1 MERKDYAI
9 IAGLVVGV
17 IIINLTMWLLD
28 KDPWP
33 LNSFIIPAVMI
44 MLFVISQRSKKR
56 QELHSDVRKHTLDIQ
71 RIYHMLTDV
80 EISEERQK
88 FTLMFPERYRLN
100 IDYDLLE
107 QKVVGEVDPSVGQI
121 SEERLHNYNDYK
133 YYEFALEHLK
143 HKKYK
148 NIYNHW
154 HTIKKLRD
162 KLNTRPS
169 FQTKLRE
176 TINKKIHKELPELDL
191 RSWESESNHYDS
203 ERIFEFVFNAF
214 IQFGHS
220 SVRSLEVTTHTSKN
234 KKWIIPKGGN
244 YPHIIID
251 DTNVT
256 CFDRYKKLCED
267 ILDDTDLRK
276 YLDDELEIIKKTWAE
291 IRQFAE
297 KLRVLATRLE
307 AGEMIEGKCQIGY

>member
-1 MERKDYAI
+1 MERKDYVI

-17 IIINLTMWLLD
+17 VIVNLTMWLLD

-33 LNSFIIPAVMI
+33 LNSFVIPTVMI

-56 QELHSDVRKHTLDIQ
+56 QELHSDIRKHTLDIQ

-154 HTIKKLRD
+154 QTIKKLRD
-162 KLNTRPS
+162 KLNTRSS

-176 TINKKIHKELPELDL
+176 TINEKI
-191 RSWESESNHYDS
+191 
-203 ERIFEFVFNAF
+203 
-214 IQFGHS
+214 
-220 SVRSLEVTTHTSKN
+220 
-234 KKWIIPKGGN
+234 
-244 YPHIIID
+244 
-251 DTNVT
+251 
-256 CFDRYKKLCED
+256 
-267 ILDDTDLRK
+267 RK
-276 YLDDELEIIKKTWAE
+276 Y
-291 IRQFAE
+291 FAF
-297 KLRVLATRLE
+297 
-307 AGEMIEGKCQIGY
+307 